1 MEEARIY
8 ASNRPLSYQSTLL
21 LTPRRRFNASK
32 KGKRRWK
39 KKVQDD
45 DPHRMRQ
52 RPYSESRVGDFSRIS
67 YLFSRRPGRE
77 SRPGNRKCRRFKR
90 TRVTCFSHDQGLQG
104 ASSPVISSIVSTF
117 LLSLFLSLTFPTL
130 VVFILVRTPPFL
142 FVAQFHL
149 PVSRQLSR
157 ENCEKGWGRERGNSL
172 RGILVPTRHY
182 LARETSQLRWWC
194 SHTVGTFGGEEKRE
208 REYILHTT

>member
-1 MEEARIY
+1 MEEARRGNEIFT
-8 ASNRPLSYQSTLL
+8 SNRVTSPHCYSCHDDGSTFGS
-21 LTPRRRFNASK
+21 TRVK
-32 KGKRRWK
+32 KGRGGEK

-90 TRVTCFSHDQGLQG
+90 TRVTCFSRDQGLQG

-157 ENCEKGWGRERGNSL
+157 ENCEKG
-172 RGILVPTRHY
+172 
-182 LARETSQLRWWC
+182 
-194 SHTVGTFGGEEKRE
+194 
-208 REYILHTT
+208 